1 MPLFGADG
9 GRNVMSCLAK
19 LSLAQTPYDGVLEK
33 AFRQAVFIA

>member
-1 MPLFGADG
+1 MLLFWVDG

-19 LSLAQTPYDGVLEK
+19 LSLAQTPYGGVLGK